1 MSLTVVL
8 GGTRSGKSSRAEVRA
23 RAIGG
28 PVVYVATGAPTD
40 PEMAERV
47 RIHRERRPDAWTT
60 VETVDV
66 VAALADVD
74 DAAVVLVDDLEG
86 WLVDRMTAHGLWAD
100 ADVEPL
106 GDAGLGAH
114 AAIVAEARGWAS
126 VADRRA
132 GDTIL
137 VAGQTGWGPTPPS
150 ASTRRWLDLHGDV
163 LQVLLGLCDH
173 AELVVGGR
181 ALPLPARPVA
191 QTVTPAPADLGEH
204 GDTQV
209 PPGSIDL
216 AVNVLDG
223 PPTWLHDRLVATLAT
238 LRTYP
243 DQGRARARAGR
254 RHGRP
259 PGECLLLDGAA
270 EGFWLLA
277 QVLRPRHAVCVHPS
291 FTEGE
296 RALRAA
302 GFQVA
307 RVFRL
312 PGDDWRLD
320 VDAVPD
326 DADLVVLGRPDNP
339 TGVLDPEPTIA
350 GLCRPGRTV
359 VVDEAFADFLDDA
372 GGLAD
377 RRDLPGLVVLR
388 SLTKI
393 WGLAGLRVGYLLG
406 PPDVVSQLEAAR
418 QPWPV
423 NTLALAAIEACL
435 DAEEERRRRA
445 AAVAADRRHLVEALA
460 GIDGVRTWPT
470 DTNFVLLQTPLRDL
484 RDRLLTDRIAV
495 RRGETF
501 PGLDPSYVRVAV
513 RSSHV
518 TDQLVAALGRHL
530 LPEPPMHIPDTVLAL
545 IDAVLPVDEDH
556 RRCAQ
561 ERSDGQ
567 VKPPGS
573 LGRLETLGA
582 QLAAIA
588 GTTPPPPVYA
598 PALVIAAA
606 DHGVHA
612 RGVTPWPQE
621 ITAAMVG
628 AFCADGAAAN
638 AIAGAVGAQ
647 VSVLD
652 VGVAGEVTAHPR
664 LRQARVRPGTRDL
677 SVEDAMT
684 PGEAEAAVLAGT
696 TLARE
701 LIDDGADLLVL
712 GDMGIANT
720 TASAALIAG
729 LTGSSPATVTGRG
742 TGIDDTTLERKTA
755 VVAEALARVG
765 SRSTFE
771 TLAGLGGLEHAALV
785 GVCLAGAAARV
796 PVVLDGVITNAAAL
810 VACAM
815 CPSVTGYLIAGHRS
829 VEPGATVAL
838 KHLGLE
844 PIVDLDLRLG
854 EGTGGLLA
862 VPVVRAAA
870 AALREMLLLAD
881 IGARPDA

>member
-1 MSLTVVL
+1 MSLTVIL
-8 GGTRSGKSSRAEVRA
+8 GGTRSGKSTRAEDRA
-23 RAIGG
+23 RATEG
-28 PVVYVATGAPTD
+28 PVAYVATGAPTD
-40 PEMAERV
+40 PELAERV
-47 RIHRERRPDAWTT
+47 RIHRQRRPDAWTT

-66 VAALADVD
+66 GAALGDVED
-74 DAAVVLVDDLEG
+74 GTVVLVDDLEG
-86 WLVDRMTAHGLWAD
+86 WLVDRMTAHRLWTD

-106 GDAGLGAH
+106 GEAGRDAH
-114 AAIVAEARGWAS
+114 AAVVAEARGWA
-126 VADRRA
+126 AMAARRT
-132 GDTIL
+132 GHTIV

-163 LQVLLGLCDH
+163 LQVLLGLADD

-181 ALPLPARPVA
+181 TLPLPAQPA
-191 QTVTPAPADLGEH
+191 APAAAPAPAGLRDH

-209 PPGSIDL
+209 PPGCVDL

-223 PPTWLHDRLVATLAT
+223 PPIWLHDRLVGAIGT
-238 LRTYP
+238 LRSYP
-243 DQGRARARAGR
+243 DQGRACARAGR

-270 EGFWLLA
+270 EGFWLLG

-296 RALRAA
+296 RALQAA
-302 GFQVA
+302 GTPVT
-307 RVFRL
+307 RVFRR
-312 PGDDWRLD
+312 PGDGWCLD
-320 VDAVPD
+320 PETVPD

-518 TDQLVAALGRHL
+518 TDQLVAALAATSYRSPPCTSLTPSSHSSTPSSPSTKTTADARRNAPTGRSS
-530 LPEPPMHIPDTVLAL
+530 PPAASAGSRRSVPSSRRSRER
-545 IDAVLPVDEDH
+545 PRH
-556 RRCAQ
+556 RP
-561 ERSDGQ
+561 S
-567 VKPPGS
+567 
-573 LGRLETLGA
+573 
-582 QLAAIA
+582 
-588 GTTPPPPVYA
+588 TPP
-598 PALVIAAA
+598 
-606 DHGVHA
+606 
-612 RGVTPWPQE
+612 RW
-621 ITAAMVG
+621 
-628 AFCADGAAAN
+628 
-638 AIAGAVGAQ
+638 
-647 VSVLD
+647 
-652 VGVAGEVTAHPR
+652 
-664 LRQARVRPGTRDL
+664 
-677 SVEDAMT
+677 
-684 PGEAEAAVLAGT
+684 
-696 TLARE
+696 
-701 LIDDGADLLVL
+701 
-712 GDMGIANT
+712 
-720 TASAALIAG
+720 
-729 LTGSSPATVTGRG
+729 
-742 TGIDDTTLERKTA
+742 
-755 VVAEALARVG
+755 
-765 SRSTFE
+765 
-771 TLAGLGGLEHAALV
+771 
-785 GVCLAGAAARV
+785 
-796 PVVLDGVITNAAAL
+796 
-810 VACAM
+810 
-815 CPSVTGYLIAGHRS
+815 
-829 VEPGATVAL
+829 
-838 KHLGLE
+838 
-844 PIVDLDLRLG
+844 
-854 EGTGGLLA
+854 
-862 VPVVRAAA
+862 
-870 AALREMLLLAD
+870 
-881 IGARPDA
+881 